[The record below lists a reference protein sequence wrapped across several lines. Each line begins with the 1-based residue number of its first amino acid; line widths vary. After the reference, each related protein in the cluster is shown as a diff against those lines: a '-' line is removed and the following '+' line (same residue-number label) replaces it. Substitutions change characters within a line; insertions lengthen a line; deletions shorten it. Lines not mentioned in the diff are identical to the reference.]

1 MPRGV
6 VHSGVE
12 TCMSDTITIL
22 IADDHTMFRQ
32 GLRELLERKAGFKVV
47 AEVSDGFAAV
57 EEARDQHPAIAL
69 LDISMPGL
77 TGIEAARQITLVSPI
92 TRTIVLTMHRDERT
106 VLEALRAGANAYL
119 LKDAD
124 SSELIEAIRIVYRGE
139 AALAGSAAA
148 RVLDLLRRGDTTTSV
163 ADLLTPRER
172 DILALVA
179 QGDDN
184 RAIALKLSLSEKT
197 VGNRLSEIF
206 QKLGVANR
214 TQAAIAAVQRG
225 LVPPPEA
232 V

>member
-1 MPRGV
+1 
-6 VHSGVE
+6 
-12 TCMSDTITIL
+12 MSEAITIL

-32 GLRELLERKAGFKVV
+32 GLREILERKGGFTVV
-47 AEVSDGFAAV
+47 AEVADGLAAV
-57 EEARDQHPAIAL
+57 DAAQRFTPAIAL
-69 LDISMPGL
+69 LDISMPQL
-77 TGIEAARQITLVSPI
+77 TGIEAARQIAQASPN
-92 TRTIVLTMHRDERT
+92 TRTVILTMHRDERT

-124 SSELIEAIRIVYRGE
+124 AAELIEAVRAVHRGE

-148 RVLDLLRRGDTTTSV
+148 RVLDMLRRGDSV
-163 ADLLTPRER
+163 TAPADLLTARER

-206 QKLGVANR
+206 QKLGVTNR
-214 TQAAIAAVQRG
+214 TQAAIVAVQRG
-225 LVPPPEA
+225 LVPPPN
-232 V
+232 VI

>member
-1 MPRGV
+1 
-6 VHSGVE
+6 
-12 TCMSDTITIL
+12 MSEPISIL

-32 GLRELLERKAGFKVV
+32 GLREILERKGGFSVV
-47 AEVSDGFAAV
+47 AEVSDGAAAV
-57 EEARDQHPAIAL
+57 AEARERRPNIAL
-69 LDISMPGL
+69 LDISMPGM
-77 TGIEAARQITLVSPI
+77 TGIEAARQIGQVSPE
-92 TRTIVLTMHRDERT
+92 TRSVVLTMHRDERT

-124 SSELIEAIRIVYRGE
+124 ASELIEAIRLVHRGE

-148 RVLDLLRRGDTTTSV
+148 RVLDLLRRSEGGSA
-163 ADLLTPRER
+163 ADQLTPRER

-206 QKLGVANR
+206 QKLGVSNR
-214 TQAAIAAVQRG
+214 TQAAIVAVQRG
-225 LVPPPEA
+225 LVPPPQ
-232 V
+232 VS

>member
-1 MPRGV
+1 MTEP
-6 VHSGVE
+6 
-12 TCMSDTITIL
+12 ITIL

-32 GLRELLERKAGFKVV
+32 GLREILERKGGFTVV
-47 AEVSDGFAAV
+47 AEVSDGAAAV
-57 EEARDQHPAIAL
+57 AAARERRPAIAL

-77 TGIEAARQITLVSPI
+77 TGIEAARQISQVSPD
-92 TRTIVLTMHRDERT
+92 TRSVVLTMHRDERT

-124 SSELIEAIRIVYRGE
+124 ASELIEAIRLVHRGE

-148 RVLDLLRRGDTTTSV
+148 RVLDLLRRSEGSSPS
-163 ADLLTPRER
+163 ADQLTPRER

-206 QKLGVANR
+206 QKLGVSNR
-214 TQAAIAAVQRG
+214 TQAAIVAVQRG
-225 LVPPPEA
+225 LVPPPQ
-232 V
+232 VV

>member
-1 MPRGV
+1 
-6 VHSGVE
+6 
-12 TCMSDTITIL
+12 MSEPITIL

-32 GLRELLERKAGFKVV
+32 GLREILERKGGFAVV
-47 AEVSDGFAAV
+47 AEVSDGAAAV
-57 EEARDQHPAIAL
+57 AAARQHRPNIAL
-69 LDISMPGL
+69 LDISMPGM
-77 TGIEAARQITLVSPI
+77 TGIEAARQISQASPE
-92 TRTIVLTMHRDERT
+92 TRSVVLTMHRDERT

-124 SSELIEAIRIVYRGE
+124 ASELIEAIRLVHRGE

-148 RVLDLLRRGDTTTSV
+148 RVLDLLRRGEGGSPS
-163 ADLLTPRER
+163 ADQLTPRER

-206 QKLGVANR
+206 QKLGVSNR
-214 TQAAIAAVQRG
+214 TQAAIVAVQRG
-225 LVPPPEA
+225 LVPAPPPVA
-232 V
+232 

>member
-1 MPRGV
+1 MQ
-6 VHSGVE
+6 E
-12 TCMSDTITIL
+12 KITLL

-32 GLRELLERKAGFKVV
+32 GLRELLERKGGFKVV
-47 AEVSDGFAAV
+47 AEVSDGIAAV
-57 EEARDQHPAIAL
+57 EAAREQRPDIAL
-69 LDISMPGL
+69 LDISMPGM
-77 TGIEAARQITLVSPI
+77 TGIEAARQITQVSPH
-92 TRTIVLTMHRDERT
+92 TRSIVLTMHRDERT

-124 SSELIEAIRIVYRGE
+124 SDELIEAVRLVHRGE
-139 AALAGSAAA
+139 ASLAGSAAA
-148 RVLDLLRRGDTTTSV
+148 RVLDLLRRGETAIAG

-206 QKLGVANR
+206 QKLGVSNR
-214 TQAAIAAVQRG
+214 TQAAIVAVQRG
-225 LVPPPEA
+225 LVPPPQMG
-232 V
+232 

>member
-1 MPRGV
+1 
-6 VHSGVE
+6 
-12 TCMSDTITIL
+12 MSVPATSELITIL

-32 GLRELLERKAGFKVV
+32 GLREILERKGGFKVV
-47 AEVSDGFAAV
+47 AEVSDGLAAV
-57 EEARDQHPAIAL
+57 AQAGECRPNIAL
-69 LDISMPGL
+69 LDISMPGA
-77 TGIEAARQITLVSPI
+77 TGIEAARQIALVSPA
-92 TRTIVLTMHRDERT
+92 TRTVILTMHRDERT

-124 SSELIEAIRIVYRGE
+124 SGELIEAIRVVHRGE

-148 RVLDLLRRGDTTTSV
+148 RVLDLLRRGEQSPSV

-184 RAIALKLSLSEKT
+184 RSIALKLSLSEKT

-206 QKLGVANR
+206 QKLGVSNR
-214 TQAAIAAVQRG
+214 TQAAIVAVQRG
-225 LVPPPEA
+225 LVPPPQA
-232 V
+232 L

>member
-1 MPRGV
+1 MQ
-6 VHSGVE
+6 E
-12 TCMSDTITIL
+12 KITLL

-32 GLRELLERKAGFKVV
+32 GLRELLERKGGFKVV
-47 AEVSDGFAAV
+47 AEVSDGIAAV
-57 EEARDQHPAIAL
+57 EAAREQRPDIAL
-69 LDISMPGL
+69 LDVSMPGM
-77 TGIEAARQITLVSPI
+77 TGIEAARQITQVSPH
-92 TRTIVLTMHRDERT
+92 TRSIVLTMHRDERT

-124 SSELIEAIRIVYRGE
+124 SDELIEAVHLVHRGE
-139 AALAGSAAA
+139 ASLAGSAAA
-148 RVLDLLRRGDTTTSV
+148 RVLDLLRRGETAIAG

-206 QKLGVANR
+206 QKLGVSNR
-214 TQAAIAAVQRG
+214 TQAAIVAVQRG
-225 LVPPPEA
+225 LVPPPQMG
-232 V
+232 

>member
-1 MPRGV
+1 MENP
-6 VHSGVE
+6 
-12 TCMSDTITIL
+12 ITIL

-32 GLRELLERKAGFKVV
+32 GLREILERKGGFRVV
-47 AEVSDGFAAV
+47 AEVSDGLAAV
-57 EEARDQHPAIAL
+57 DLARRERPDIAL
-69 LDISMPGL
+69 LDVSMPGI
-77 TGIEAARQITLVSPI
+77 TGIEAARRIAEASPD

-124 SSELIEAIRIVYRGE
+124 AAELIDAIRIVYRGD

-148 RVLDLLRRGDTTTSV
+148 RVLDLLRRGEHSV
-163 ADLLTPRER
+163 AAGDLLTPRER

-206 QKLGVANR
+206 QKLGVSNR
-214 TQAAIAAVQRG
+214 TQAAIVAVQRG
-225 LVPPPEA
+225 LVPPPY
-232 V
+232 VQ

>member
-1 MPRGV
+1 MTMTMNT
-6 VHSGVE
+6 E
-12 TCMSDTITIL
+12 TITIL

-32 GLRELLERKAGFKVV
+32 GLRELLERKGGFKVV

-57 EEARDQHPAIAL
+57 AQARQHRPDIAL
-69 LDISMPGL
+69 LDISMPGM
-77 TGIEAARQITLVSPI
+77 TGIEAARQIAAISPR
-92 TRTIVLTMHRDERT
+92 TRIVVLTMHRDEQT
-106 VLEALRAGANAYL
+106 VLESLRAGANAYL

-124 SSELIEAIRIVYRGE
+124 SSELIDAIQVVYRGE
-139 AALAGSAAA
+139 ASLAGSAAA
-148 RVLDLLRRGDTTTSV
+148 RVLDLLRRSDTAPAS

-206 QKLGVANR
+206 QKLGVNNR
-214 TQAAIAAVQRG
+214 TQAAIVAVQRG
-225 LVPPPEA
+225 LVPPPDML
-232 V
+232 